1 MSLQLEVR
9 QYHRSVHLLIDILP
23 GKTILLSHSHDTIS
37 CFMSL
42 MKSDV
47 GCDTE
52 LCICLEND
60 PILEGDLSKC
70 TTWSKSLLI
79 HSSNFDMCL
88 FALCFEKGRDFTFFS
103 RFWNAIAA

>member
-1 MSLQLEVR
+1 
-9 QYHRSVHLLIDILP
+9 
-23 GKTILLSHSHDTIS
+23 
-37 CFMSL
+37 

>member
-23 GKTILLSHSHDTIS
+23 GKTILLSHSHGTIS
-37 CFMSL
+37 CFISL

-47 GCDTE
+47 GCETE

-88 FALCFEKGRDFTFFS
+88 FALCFEKGRDFTFLS
-103 RFWNAIAA
+103 RFWNAIVA